1 MSKPMKIAMMVR
13 SFITMP
19 RPSDMIYAPIDL
31 AVAIAKGLGARGHQ
45 ITLFSPLGTEV
56 YGENISTE
64 SMNLRPLVRSQADF
78 DELLDNTELLVHG
91 QPWLW
96 DRYMVNEIYKRAAR
110 GEFDLLHF
118 HHPESA
124 LSAAT
129 EYPKVQTVYTL
140 HDPIYPW
147 YKELYELFAS
157 DNQHFISISNNQ
169 RRDAPDLPYL
179 ETVYN
184 GIDLDLFT
192 FSEEHE
198 EYLLISGRI
207 TAEKGI
213 REAIQ
218 VAKVSGHKLLII
230 GPVDHG
236 SQDYFDRYIKPEL
249 NENILYLGRM
259 DQDQLVKYYQKAK
272 VFLTPIQWEE
282 PFGLTTV
289 EAMACGTPVIS
300 LHRGAAPEIIVDGKT
315 GFIVHSLNEMVE
327 AIAKVDQIKRQ
338 DCRSRVEEEFSN
350 ERMVDRYED
359 AFSKLLETTPKAGK
373 KGLEILTPAELLKIK
388 LEDVKKTIKKI
399 IK

>member
-31 AVAIAKGLGARGHQ
+31 ALAIAKGLGARGHQ
-45 ITLFSPLGTEV
+45 VTLFSPLGTEV

-78 DELLDNTELLVHG
+78 DELLDNTELLAHG

-96 DRYMVNEIYKRAAR
+96 DRYMVNEIYKRAAS

-169 RRDAPDLPYL
+169 RRDASDLPYL
-179 ETVYN
+179 DTVYN

-192 FSEEHE
+192 FSEEHD

-218 VAKVSGHKLLII
+218 VAKDSDHKLLII
-230 GPVDHG
+230 GPVNHG

-272 VFLTPIQWEE
+272 AFLTPIQWEE

-327 AIAKVDQIKRQ
+327 AIAKIDQIKRQ
-338 DCRSRVEEEFSN
+338 DCRSRVEAEFSN
-350 ERMVDRYED
+350 ERMVDRYEN
-359 AFSKLLETTPKAGK
+359 AFRQLLETTPKAGK
-373 KGLEILTPAELLKIK
+373 KGLEILAPAELLKVK
-388 LEDVKKTIKKI
+388 LKDVKKTIKKI